1 MISLNRSLAGL
12 VKQREISL
20 ENALNY
26 SLSPT
31 ELKMLIR

>member
-1 MISLNRSLAGL
+1 LASL
-12 VKQREISL
+12 VKQKEISL

-26 SLSPT
+26 SLSPA